1 MGNDINTGFINS
13 TKKWADRVYGNN
25 DGKLDNNDSAE
36 AIDFFKQKVQEAKD
50 SYRINDATFNEAM
63 GLYVTS
69 PIGNNAPET
78 ISAYTEKE
86 AYKIAK
92 DGVNDLVNGKNKLQ
106 ISYELKDEVTLDNI
120 VEKLNAHFVN
130 LDDYKAYEELNDL
143 VEKINNAELTNK
155 DDVKKL
161 KKDLKKDGLTKFQKD
176 VLDDFMKLAEQ
187 QVVINNE
194 YTELVEY
201 YENIKDGRTEG
212 LNYSAMK
219 RDVKKHF
226 KDDKFY
232 KASWKMFDEHV
243 KNDSRNS
250 INAERN
256 EDIAEGSTSTTKKA
270 VKKDIKNEVQD
281 GDRITKK
288 QVRKDDT
295 GNEVQARIQKRDRRR
310 EELTNIS
317 LSDIKSGLKQE
328 TFDLLNRIGYLEK
341 CKLDNGNYDLSDISD
356 AISAGVGADVLM
368 NDHNDN
374 KLSEMD
380 EVKENLRKLLKNT
393 SFAKNSIVHDL
404 REFCHIDK
412 DTRDR
417 SVIVPTAAVGG
428 AAGGALAAI
437 DKPLEINV
445 KNYSNFEIDLGLL
458 SVNDN
463 IVDDLVNSLKN
474 QGVTVIQDGTSLKI
488 DVTNINELFIN
499 QDWTEILAGAGIG
512 LATAIALQLIIGSK
526 KDEKSCWD
534 MSNFNPTKNN
544 YKTFEEFKSFVKQNE
559 PAIADAIIAWAT
571 PYYQKDS
578 ENWNTKFYADLLKI
592 AGNEILNCE
601 EIRAAL
607 MSKPV
612 DFEPNSRKAT
622 IETITTNDEISD
634 CITYKRKA
642 NDTWASIVQTYY
654 PDLVDEYGLYGANG
668 AIRKLKVAL
677 ATDQNGELNQKNY
690 NELLQAT
697 DLPEEICLPQCIAGK
712 NIKADAF
719 VPEQTVI
726 SEDQMA
732 KGEDYHAPLKTVGSA
747 TVVKVGATTYFA
759 RDCQDT
765 SITASG
771 SSKAEALENLKN
783 ITQVDKYDNE
793 DELLK

>member
-25 DGKLDNNDSAE
+25 DGKLDDNDSAE

-295 GNEVQARIQKRDRRR
+295 GNEVQARIQKRDIRR

-341 CKLDNGNYDLSDISD
+341 CKLDNGNYDLSAISD

-393 SFAKNSIVHDL
+393 SFDKNSIVHDL

-437 DKPLEINV
+437 DRPLEINV
-445 KNYSNFEIDLGLL
+445 KNYTNFEIDLGLL

-463 IVDDLVNSLKN
+463 TVNDLVNSLTN
-474 QGVTVIQDGTSLKI
+474 QGATVIQDGASLKI
-488 DVTNINELFIN
+488 DVTNINKLLIN

-512 LATAIALQLIIGSK
+512 LATSLALQLIIGSK

-571 PYYQKDS
+571 PYYQEDS
-578 ENWNTKFYADLLKI
+578 GNWNTKFYADLLKI

-612 DFEPNSRKAT
+612 DFEPNSRRAT

-654 PDLVDEYGLYGANG
+654 PELVDEYDLYGANG

-712 NIKADAF
+712 NIIADAF

-732 KGEDYHAPLKTVGSA
+732 KGEDYHAPLKSVGSA

-771 SSKAEALENLKN
+771 SSKAEALENLKK

>member
-13 TKKWADRVYGNN
+13 TKKWADRVYGND
-25 DGKLDNNDSAE
+25 DGKLDDNDSAE

-78 ISAYTEKE
+78 ISAYTENE

-194 YTELVEY
+194 YTKLVEY

-232 KASWKMFDEHV
+232 NASWKMFDEYV
-243 KNDSRNS
+243 KNDSRNF

-256 EDIAEGSTSTTKKA
+256 EDIAEGSTSTTKNA

-310 EELTNIS
+310 EELKDIS
-317 LSDIKSGLKQE
+317 LSDIKSGLKPE
-328 TFDLLNRIGYLEK
+328 TFELLKRIGYLDD
-341 CKLDNGNYDLSDISD
+341 CKLNNGNYDLSDISD

-380 EVKENLRKLLKNT
+380 EVKENLRKLLNNT
-393 SFAKNSIVHDL
+393 SFDKNSTVHDL

-417 SVIVPTAAVGG
+417 NIINLNGADAAI
-428 AAGGALAAI
+428 AGGVAAI
-437 DKPLEINV
+437 DRPLAVNANNITNLDLDMGLLGNGADVGRISEFFRNQGADVSYNGNILSINV
-445 KNYSNFEIDLGLL
+445 ENL
-458 SVNDN
+458 
-463 IVDDLVNSLKN
+463 NSIILH
-474 QGVTVIQDGTSLKI
+474 QDFL
-488 DVTNINELFIN
+488 D
-499 QDWTEILAGAGIG
+499 ILAGAGIG
-512 LATAIALQLIIGSK
+512 LATSLALQLIIGTK

-612 DFEPNSRKAT
+612 DFEPNSRRAT
-622 IETITTNDEISD
+622 IETKTTNDEISD

-642 NDTWASIVQTYY
+642 NDTWASIVKYYY
-654 PDLVDEYGLYGANG
+654 PELEKEYGLYGANG

-677 ATDQNGELNQKNY
+677 ATDQNGELNQATY

-697 DLPEEICLPQCIAGK
+697 DLPKEICLPQCIAGK

-747 TVVKVGATTYFA
+747 TVVKVGATAYFA

-771 SSKAEALENLKN
+771 STKQEALNRLKE
-783 ITQVDKYDNE
+783 ITKVEKYDNE

>member
-1 MGNDINTGFINS
+1 MGHDGLNTSNILMNRINEFIK
-13 TKKWADRVYGNN
+13 TADKKGNN
-25 DGKLDNNDSAE
+25 DGKIDNDETN
-36 AIDFFKQKVQEAKD
+36 AILYFKEIANNAYKNGI
-50 SYRINDATFNEAM
+50 INDETLNYAM

-78 ISAYTEKE
+78 ISAYTENE

-194 YTELVEY
+194 YTKLVEY

-232 KASWKMFDEHV
+232 KASWKMFDDYV
-243 KNDSRNS
+243 KNDSRNF

-288 QVRKDDT
+288 QARKDDT

-310 EELTNIS
+310 EELKNIS
-317 LSDIKSGLKQE
+317 LSEIESGLDKD
-328 TFDLLNRIGYLEK
+328 TYNLLVRTGYLKEH
-341 CKLDNGNYDLSDISD
+341 KLGNGNYDLSAISD

-380 EVKENLRKLLKNT
+380 EVKENLRKLLNNT
-393 SFAKNSIVHDL
+393 SFVKNSTVHDL

-437 DKPLEINV
+437 DRPLEINV

-458 SVNDN
+458 SVDDN
-463 IVDDLVNSLKN
+463 TVNDLVNSLTN
-474 QGVTVIQDGTSLKI
+474 QGATVIQDGTSIKI
-488 DVTNINELFIN
+488 DVTNINKLLIN

-512 LATAIALQLIIGSK
+512 LATSLALQLIIGTK

-559 PAIADAIIAWAT
+559 PVIADAIIAWAT

-578 ENWNTKFYADLLKI
+578 VNWNTNFYADLLKI

-601 EIRAAL
+601 EIRAAQ

-612 DFEPNSRKAT
+612 DNSRRAT
-622 IETITTNDEISD
+622 IETKTTNDEISD
-634 CITYKRKA
+634 CIIYKRKA
-642 NDTWASIVQTYY
+642 NDTWASIVRTYY
-654 PDLVDEYGLYGANG
+654 PELEKEYGLYGANG

-677 ATDQNGELNQKNY
+677 ATENGVLNQATY

-697 DLPEEICLPQCIAGK
+697 DLPKEICLPQCIAGK

-732 KGEDYHAPLKTVGSA
+732 KGEDYHAPLKFVGSA
-747 TVVKVGATTYFA
+747 TVVKVGETTYIA

-771 SSKAEALENLKN
+771 SSKEDALNKLKE
-783 ITQVDKYDNE
+783 ITKVERYDNE